1 MSAGGLTDRDVPDGA
16 VSVRCANLVH
26 VYRSAG
32 SHVAALRGIDLTVT
46 QGETVALLGPS
57 GAGKSTLL
65 WHFAGLLGPTAG
77 TVEVENHDLST
88 LTAPELAS
96 FRLREIG
103 VLLQKGGRNLL
114 AYLSAVDNVVHAQR
128 PTRRTAKAKRERA
141 RALLDAVALGYA
153 SGRAAG
159 RLSGGEQQRLG
170 LAVALANGPR
180 LLLADEPT
188 SQLDEVAGA
197 QIIELI
203 KAANRDLGTTVI
215 VVTHDEAVSAQLGR
229 SVTIRDGLVG
239 AETRFGEDFVVVGK
253 DGALQ
258 IPPEL
263 LDALPPGTLARAT
276 RMADGISLQR
286 LDHHESD
293 QVPGERHES

>member
-1 MSAGGLTDRDVPDGA
+1 MTESGGA

-32 SHVAALRGIDLTVT
+32 SHVAALRGIDLTVA

-65 WHFAGLLGPTAG
+65 WHFAGLLGATAG
-77 TVEVENHDLST
+77 TVEVEGHDLAT
-88 LTAPELAS
+88 LTAAELAS

-103 VLLQKGGRNLL
+103 VLLQKGGRNVL
-114 AYLSAVDNVVHAQR
+114 AYLSALDNVLHAQR
-128 PTRRTAKAKRERA
+128 PTRRTASAKRERA
-141 RALLDAVALGYA
+141 RALLDAVALGHA
-153 SGRAAG
+153 ISRTAG
-159 RLSGGEQQRLG
+159 RLSGGEQQRLA

-188 SQLDEVAGA
+188 SQLDEVAGG
-197 QIIELI
+197 QIVELI

-215 VVTHDEAVSAQLGR
+215 VVTHDAAVSAQMGR
-229 SVTIRDGLVG
+229 SVIIRDGLVG

-253 DGALQ
+253 DGAVQ

-276 RMADGISLQR
+276 RTADGISLER
-286 LDHHESD
+286 LDHAASDAAPAQQDES
-293 QVPGERHES
+293 